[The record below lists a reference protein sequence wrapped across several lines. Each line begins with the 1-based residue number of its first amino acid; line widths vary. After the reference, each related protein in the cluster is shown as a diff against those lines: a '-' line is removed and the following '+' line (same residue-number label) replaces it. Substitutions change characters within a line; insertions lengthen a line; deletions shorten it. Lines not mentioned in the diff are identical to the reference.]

1 MILDSRIVRKTQ
13 SNTKSCSYIMQ
24 TANLEKASDSHNY
37 EYLCQY

>member
-24 TANLEKASDSHNY
+24 AANVEKDSDSHNY
-37 EYLCQY
+37 EYLCK